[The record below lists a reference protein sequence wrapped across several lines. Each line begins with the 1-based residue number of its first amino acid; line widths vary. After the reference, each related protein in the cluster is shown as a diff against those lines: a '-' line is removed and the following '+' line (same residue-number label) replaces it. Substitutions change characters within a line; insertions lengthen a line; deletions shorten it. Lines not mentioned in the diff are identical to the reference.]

1 MVGGRGTDR
10 APWWRCLLVWLT
22 TTSACGAGAWLCTRT
37 LIEPGDGAPGSSFDS
52 LLLAAAA
59 LAGAVSLGW
68 IWLVATLTIC
78 EAARGRTSARHGG
91 ALRRVVLA
99 ACGGALLLSSTGPA
113 LAHAGDPDAARS
125 GRHGAHGSVAGLP
138 FPDRATDPRDGLE
151 VEPRHTAQSR
161 RVSAPLASRDP
172 GPPPTDGP
180 GEVRVVRQGDTLW
193 ALASERLPGSA
204 TPDQVDRAWRAIHRR
219 NREVVGP
226 DPDLIVPGQSLVLPA
241 AGAEDGRS

>member
-1 MVGGRGTDR
+1 MVRGHGTDR

-37 LIEPGDGAPGSSFDS
+37 LTEPGDGTASSGFDS

-59 LAGAVSLGW
+59 LAGVVSLGW
-68 IWLVATLTIC
+68 IWLVATLASC

-91 ALRRVVLA
+91 ALRRLVLA

-113 LAHAGDPDAARS
+113 LAHAGDAARP
-125 GRHGAHGSVAGLP
+125 GRHGVPSSVAGLP
-138 FPDRATDPRDGLE
+138 FPDRATDPRIGVQ
-151 VEPRHTAQSR
+151 VEPQHTAQSR
-161 RVSAPLASRDP
+161 GVSAPLASRDP

-204 TPDQVDRAWRAIHRR
+204 TPEQVDRAWRAIHRR

-241 AGAEDGRS
+241 VGPEDGRS